1 VIDATTKLR
10 AMIAGLK
17 TRLPNTTAPV
27 NPLPSPS
34 TRQQAGSSNAA
45 EEAAKIVAAVT
56 GAGSAPATSAAT
68 AADDEPQQAPGAE
81 NNEAEPEVTFSV
93 EREPSADNVQETT
106 AGEGNATDDAAAMEQ
121 QRSQEQEDDDS
132 GAEYMMSEE
141 EARLWRRRFVSAARY
156 VCWSV
161 DCSTCV
167 ESHRTFSSRVLFKL
181 SLNF

>member
-45 EEAAKIVAAVT
+45 EEAARIVAAVT
-56 GAGSAPATSAAT
+56 GAASAPESSTVPVT
-68 AADDEPQQAPGAE
+68 DEPQQAPGAE

-132 GAEYMMSEE
+132 GAENMMSEE

-156 VCWSV
+156 VC
-161 DCSTCV
+161 
-167 ESHRTFSSRVLFKL
+167 
-181 SLNF
+181 